1 MNTAIH
7 TEKPSS
13 TKRILFS
20 VLGLSPQILT
30 ETLYALVSREDP
42 FIPTE
47 IHVLTTAKGA
57 EFCRLALFHEGGGWF
72 HKLCQDYDLPNV
84 KFVEADIE
92 TIENNQGE
100 QLFDIRS
107 REDNSAVANQI
118 MKMIRSFTEEDEA
131 ILHVSIAGGR
141 KTMGFY
147 AGYALSI
154 FGRDQ
159 DELSHVLV
167 DEVFESHPQFFY
179 PTPYSSV
186 IRSRDGQALL
196 EQKDAK
202 VDLALIP
209 FVRLGHLLK
218 DTPVHQ
224 IEDFSELV
232 SLLQKQVT
240 PTQLILDA
248 DAFELMVDGKTVEM
262 SPVNF
267 AFYYWLIQRQ
277 MAGKEPIIT
286 PHDNEP
292 SQEYAEEFLSLYD
305 SLAGARFDIEKTQKG
320 LKQGMDAIFIRD
332 RKYRINKELNEQLA
346 LKAEPFLV
354 ISQKDP
360 ELNRN
365 RYFVDIQPEQV
376 KII

>member
-240 PTQLILDA
+240 PTELILDI
-248 DAFELMVDGKTVEM
+248 DAMQLMVEDKIVELT
-262 SPVNF
+262 PVNF

-277 MAGKEPIIT
+277 IEGQEPIIT
-286 PHDNEP
+286 PFENEP
-292 SQEYAEEFLSLYD
+292 DQAYAEAFLSLYENLVGD
-305 SLAGARFDIEKTQKG
+305 RLDIEKTQDA
-320 LKQGMDAIFIRD
+320 LKNGMDAGFIRE
-332 RKYRINKELNEQLA
+332 RKARINKILKQQLA
-346 LKAEPFLV
+346 LKAEPLL
-354 ISQKDP
+354 IIGQKDP
-360 ELNRN
+360 QLKRH
-365 RYFVDIQPEQV
+365 RYFIDIKPEQV